1 MKRNGISLKDCD
13 IRGCDEIL
21 VENGYVNATYELWFD
36 VEKFFDVKLSDSE
49 WINLYTN
56 WYPDG
61 RFEILVYI
69 DSDDGGRELP
79 FEFDEEE
86 IDVFKKLMESYCQA
100 TTNCSLAGCYL
111 IYG

>member
-1 MKRNGISLKDCD
+1 MERNGISLKDCD
-13 IRGCDEIL
+13 IRICE
-21 VENGYVNATYELWFD
+21 VFAENGYVNATYELWFD

-49 WINLYTN
+49 GVNLYTN

-69 DSDDGGRELP
+69 DSDEGKRKLP

-86 IDVFKKLMESYCQA
+86 IDFFKEL
-100 TTNCSLAGCYL
+100 LGCYL